1 MENKKSPELV
11 KKYEEM
17 LARKVGIYFDADE
30 FEEIAFYY
38 ELEEQYDLALEAI
51 QNGLLIHPANN
62 ELQVKKA
69 LYLLCVERK
78 SEALELIESLLV
90 NTTQNLLIKADIY
103 LANERKEEAIAIV
116 EGILEVSEP
125 EFTLFLD
132 ISDVF
137 ANNDLLD
144 DSIEYLKKGLVAF
157 PNQQELMRELAFTY
171 GDSEQF
177 ESMVELL
184 NRLLDIN
191 PYEIHDWISLIRAY
205 GSLNQLDKAIEAC
218 DFALAIDES
227 NEEVQMMRSVC
238 LYENGNIE
246 AAVQAFEKCIQFQ
259 SVTTAF
265 LLVVIQSFLELKR
278 YESALQVANRILEL
292 DPLQAEGHYQKSIAY
307 IGLKDAISAY
317 DSILAA
323 TLLEPGN
330 GEYLV
335 VKADLLTERG
345 DLAEAKEILLQILE
359 GEPEFYKA
367 YFPLAF
373 IYEQEA
379 EWAKSLEYY
388 GKSYAV
394 NANDLVSLL
403 KMVKMFYLTGDYES
417 TVYHKIL
424 LDELLAVES
433 PINILD
439 NDYLLREYER
449 TNEYVRIINDLQKD
463 E

>member
-1 MENKKSPELV
+1 MENRKSPELV

-17 LARKVGIYFDADE
+17 LTRKVGIYFDADE

-51 QNGLLIHPANN
+51 LNGLLIHPGNN

-69 LYLLCVERK
+69 LYLLCVDKK
-78 SEALELIESLLV
+78 SEALSLIESLLV

-103 LANERKEEAIAIV
+103 LANEKTEEATAIV
-116 EGILEVSEP
+116 EAILEASEP
-125 EFTLFLD
+125 EFTLYLD
-132 ISDVF
+132 VSDVF

-144 DSIEYLKKGLVAF
+144 ESIEYLKKGLVAF
-157 PNQQELMRELAFTY
+157 PDQPELMRELAFTY
-171 GDSEQF
+171 GDNEQF
-177 ESMVELL
+177 EEMVELL

-191 PYEIHDWISLIRAY
+191 PYEIHDWVSLIRAY
-205 GSLNQLDKAIEAC
+205 GSMNQLDKAIEAC
-218 DFALAIDES
+218 DFALAIEQT

-246 AAVQAFEKCIQFQ
+246 SAVQAFEKCVHFQ

-265 LLVVIQSFLELKR
+265 LLVVIQSYLELKR
-278 YESALQVANRILEL
+278 YDSALQVATRILEL
-292 DPLQAEGHYQKSIAY
+292 EPLQAEGHYQKSIAY
-307 IGLKDAISAY
+307 IGLKDAVAAY
-317 DSILAA
+317 DAILAA
-323 TLLEPGN
+323 TLLDPGN

-345 DLAEAKEILLQILE
+345 ELVEAKEILLQILE
-359 GEPEFYKA
+359 NEPEFYKA
-367 YFPLAF
+367 YFPLAY
-373 IYEQEA
+373 IYEQEG
-379 EWAKSLEYY
+379 EWAKSLEFY

-403 KMVKMFYLTGDYES
+403 KMVKMFYMTGDFES

-439 NDYLLREYER
+439 NDYLRKEYER
-449 TNEYVRIINDLQKD
+449 TNDYVRIITDLHK
-463 E
+463 EE